1 MRRHIVVIAV
11 LLAAVGCS
19 YQGTTKD
26 LWQGRLDYFVPTV
39 EDHVT
44 KAPIGAEEE
53 VKTVEI
59 HRDPTYSI
67 DVVQVNPGKEV
78 KLHCHAEHEE
88 AVRIVRGN
96 GMMIIDGRASAVGPG
111 DCFIIRAGQ
120 DHGFKNA
127 GTGVCVAITGHQPPY
142 DGQDRIER

>member
-1 MRRHIVVIAV
+1 MRRHVVAIAI
-11 LLAAVGCS
+11 LLAAVGCK
-19 YQGTTKD
+19 YQGTSTD
-26 LWQGRLDYFVPTV
+26 LWHGRLDYYVPTV
-39 EDHVT
+39 EDHVA

-59 HRDPTYSI
+59 HRDTIYTIS
-67 DVVQVNPGKEV
+67 VVQVNPGKEV
-78 KLHCHAEHEE
+78 KLHCHADHEE

-111 DCFIIRAGQ
+111 AYFVIPAGR

-127 GTGVCVAITGHQPPY
+127 GSGVCVAITGHEPPY
-142 DGQDRIER
+142 DHKDRIER